1 MRRWYFFT
9 GSLWIVV
16 VILGSSL
23 VGCSF
28 GPQATPTADPATAL
42 AAAVEALHQQLTAEA
57 LSNPSPTPAP
67 TNTPLPSAT
76 PIPPTPTLTPTVTNT
91 PAPAIAAEFL
101 SAGTFP
107 ENRTEFIPNE
117 TFGVAVR
124 FLNTGTAAWQPGFQ
138 LQLVSFE
145 GEVTV
150 QKEAELGQGVEPG
163 KAAEFDLWA
172 FGSELL
178 GRHIW
183 YFQLYTP
190 QGVAVPGGSAMFT
203 YVSK

>member
-1 MRRWYFFT
+1 M
-9 GSLWIVV
+9 
-16 VILGSSL
+16 
-23 VGCSF
+23 
-28 GPQATPTADPATAL
+28 
-42 AAAVEALHQQLTAEA
+42 
-57 LSNPSPTPAP
+57 
-67 TNTPLPSAT
+67 
-76 PIPPTPTLTPTVTNT
+76 
-91 PAPAIAAEFL
+91 
-101 SAGTFP
+101 
-107 ENRTEFIPNE
+107 
-117 TFGVAVR
+117 AVR

-203 YVSK
+203 YVSN